1 MDEKNSKIDESIPTW
16 LSGLG
21 SETPEQ
27 RLAFQNWLVCSGSL
41 DDKLK
46 ERVAQGLLRLIR
58 GEYKQVH

>member
-1 MDEKNSKIDESIPTW
+1 VGEKNSKIDESIPTW

-27 RLAFQNWLVCSGSL
+27 RLAFQNWLGHSGGL

-46 ERVAQGLLRLIR
+46 ERVQQGLLRIVR
-58 GEYKQVH
+58 G

>member
-1 MDEKNSKIDESIPTW
+1 VGENKSKTDESIPTW

-27 RLAFQNWLVCSGSL
+27 RLAFQNWLGCRGDL

-46 ERVAQGLLRLIR
+46 ERVDQGLLRIIR
-58 GEYKQVH
+58 GEYGKVH